1 MTVATS
7 NSAAE
12 AAEHTKLA
20 SHPLRVRILGRLAE
34 GVASPNEMAKEFEES
49 LPLVSYHVRIL
60 REGNAIRLVRT
71 TPRRGAI
78 EHHYRL
84 APDGEHIL
92 DRHGPT
98 VRLDDL
104 AGGAF
109 LVHVCAQ
116 RGCTAR
122 HVMDIGDTSRV
133 YTDAPEG
140 WGWDNNP
147 RGGEEAVLHCP
158 EHRR

>member
-1 MTVATS
+1 MTVATP
-7 NSAAE
+7 NPAAE

-20 SHPLRVRILGRLAE
+20 SHALRVRILGRLAE
-34 GVASPNEMAKEFEES
+34 GPASPNEMAKEFEES

-60 REGNAIRLVRT
+60 REGNAIELVRT
-71 TPRRGAI
+71 APRRGAI
-78 EHHYRL
+78 EHYYRL

-109 LVHVCAQ
+109 IVHVCAQ
-116 RGCTAR
+116 RGCSAR
-122 HVMDIGDTSRV
+122 HVTDTGMALKV
-133 YTDAPEG
+133 VAVLPDG
-140 WGWDNNP
+140 WGWDAHP
-147 RGGEEAVLHCP
+147 RTNQPTLHCP